1 MVGKDPRKRCAL
13 ERARFGAA
21 RDFQSGG
28 IELVSRCDA
37 KWPTKA
43 SVRRAQALLWLAL
56 LLAPSYAAAADTDDV
71 ESLRRMLRELRD
83 QNRELS
89 RRLDALE
96 KATAPRQAAPTK
108 AQTSPKDEQMAP
120 RPVVAVES
128 ARGPAPTVSS
138 WVTTT
143 SAELE
148 GGFTQAELTQV
159 AYESATRQIIQDSLS
174 KMGPKINSFLSL
186 SGVVEVAAWQTREFD
201 PLITPQHPFGRVGP
215 AKDHLELGTVELDF
229 DIKASE
235 WLTGAVVVTWE
246 SGSPAQ
252 SQIGG
257 PLFPTTLGTG
267 AAIDRFTL
275 DRAHILVGD
284 LMQFPLAARFGRE
297 VLHFGSSTGVAR
309 LDTLSIGT
317 PLTTAVFENRQT
329 FAGFEFA
336 FPTPPPLPAPAPVV
350 EPPVQPLVL
359 APLVKDIAQR
369 LGYVPL
375 PQRVKP
381 LTPVTPPLDL
391 PPIYG
396 SLMFYKG
403 SEDFGIGRTRLE
415 DFNASIGFRRRG
427 HCGLLYEDLWSSR
440 VCPWTLDFHVDYA
453 SNVFESIFL
462 HDSYLP
468 FLTQIG
474 SIPGIAAT
482 LKASFG
488 PFAFV
493 GEVNKALEDATFI
506 DGLGIARN
514 ITPMTWQAAIA
525 YQFDWNPWVREIGA
539 QGDFISVAY
548 SGSQDMAGA
557 AVLLNGEATRVGFVP
572 ETRLLVTAGE
582 WVLPELKVAVE
593 YSANWDYPQS
603 RGGTGQLVHGI
614 FGLVQFNF

>member
-1 MVGKDPRKRCAL
+1 
-13 ERARFGAA
+13 
-21 RDFQSGG
+21 
-28 IELVSRCDA
+28 
-37 KWPTKA
+37 
-43 SVRRAQALLWLAL
+43 
-56 LLAPSYAAAADTDDV
+56 
-71 ESLRRMLRELRD
+71 MLRELRD

-96 KATAPRQAAPTK
+96 NAAAARRTAPAREQAAAKNEPLATPQVAA
-108 AQTSPKDEQMAP
+108 AQPLRRDTAP
-120 RPVVAVES
+120 SV
-128 ARGPAPTVSS
+128 TS

-143 SAELE
+143 SAEFD
-148 GGFTQAELTQV
+148 GGFREADLTQM
-159 AYESATRQIIQDSLS
+159 AHESATRQIIQDSLS
-174 KMGPKINSFLSL
+174 KIGPKINSFLSL
-186 SGVVEVAAWQTREFD
+186 SGVIEVVASQSREFE
-201 PLITPQHPFGRVGP
+201 PLIDAQHPFGKVGP
-215 AKDHLELGTVELDF
+215 AKDRLDLGTVELDF

-235 WLTGAVVVTWE
+235 WLTGALVITWE
-246 SGSPAQ
+246 SGSPSQ

-257 PLFPTTLGTG
+257 PLFPTTLGT
-267 AAIDRFTL
+267 APAIDRFTL
-275 DRAHILVGD
+275 DRTHISVGD

-297 VLHFGSSTGVAR
+297 VMHFGSSTGVAR

-336 FPTPPPLPAPAPVV
+336 LPTPPPMPAPAPVV
-350 EPPVQPLVL
+350 EPPVRPLVL

-369 LGYVPL
+369 LGYLPL

-396 SLMFYKG
+396 SVMFYKG
-403 SEDFGIGRTRLE
+403 TEDFGVGRTRIE
-415 DFNASIGFRRRG
+415 DFNASLGYRTRG
-427 HCGLLYEDLWSSR
+427 HCGKLYEELQSSR
-440 VCPWTLDFHVDYA
+440 VCPWTLDFHVDY
-453 SNVFESIFL
+453 STNVFESIFL
-462 HDSYLP
+462 HETYLP

-493 GEVNKALEDATFI
+493 GEVNKAIEEATFI
-506 DGLGIARN
+506 DGLGIVRN

-557 AVLLNGEATRVGFVP
+557 AALINGEPNRVGFVP

-582 WVLPELKVAVE
+582 WVLPELKVAAE

>member
-1 MVGKDPRKRCAL
+1 VSLSEAKCA
-13 ERARFGAA
+13 RRIRG
-21 RDFQSGG
+21 
-28 IELVSRCDA
+28 
-37 KWPTKA
+37 
-43 SVRRAQALLWLAL
+43 RRAQACLWLAL
-56 LLAPSYAAAADTDDV
+56 LLAPSYAAAADGEDV

-96 KATAPRQAAPTK
+96 RAATTRQAPPKAQAAP
-108 AQTSPKDEQMAP
+108 SDEQIVP
-120 RPVVAVES
+120 TPVVAIAS
-128 ARGPAPTVSS
+128 ARVAPPTVSS

-148 GGFTQAELTQV
+148 GSFTEAELVRT
-159 AYESATRQIIQDSLS
+159 AHESATRQIIQDTLS
-174 KMGPKINSFLSL
+174 KIGPKINSFLSL
-186 SGVVEVAAWQTREFD
+186 SGVIEVAAWQSRDFD
-201 PLITPQHPFGRVGP
+201 PLITPQHPFGRAGP

-235 WLTGAVVVTWE
+235 WLTGAVVITWE

-275 DRAHILVGD
+275 DRAHISVGD
-284 LMQFPLAARFGRE
+284 LMQFPFAARFGRE

-350 EPPVQPLVL
+350 EPPVRPLVL
-359 APLVKDIAQR
+359 APLVKEIAQR

-381 LTPVTPPLDL
+381 LSPVTPPLDL

-403 SEDFGIGRTRLE
+403 SEDFGVGRTRLE
-415 DFNASIGFRRRG
+415 DFNASLGFRRRG
-427 HCGLLYEDLWSSR
+427 HCGVSYEELQSSR
-440 VCPWTLDFHVDYA
+440 VCPWTLDFHVDY
-453 SNVFESIFL
+453 STNVFESIFL
-462 HDSYLP
+462 HDAYLP

-493 GEVNKALEDATFI
+493 GEVNKAIEEATFI
-506 DGLGIARN
+506 DGLGIPRT

-557 AVLLNGEATRVGFVP
+557 AVLINGEPNRVGFVP

>member
-1 MVGKDPRKRCAL
+1 
-13 ERARFGAA
+13 
-21 RDFQSGG
+21 
-28 IELVSRCDA
+28 
-37 KWPTKA
+37 
-43 SVRRAQALLWLAL
+43 
-56 LLAPSYAAAADTDDV
+56 
-71 ESLRRMLRELRD
+71 MLRELRD

-96 KATAPRQAAPTK
+96 NAAAARRTAPAREQAAAKNEPLATPQVAA
-108 AQTSPKDEQMAP
+108 AQPLRRDTPPS
-120 RPVVAVES
+120 V
-128 ARGPAPTVSS
+128 TS

-143 SAELE
+143 SAEFD
-148 GGFTQAELTQV
+148 GGFREADLTQM
-159 AYESATRQIIQDSLS
+159 AHESATRQIIQDSLS
-174 KMGPKINSFLSL
+174 KIGPKINSFLSL
-186 SGVVEVAAWQTREFD
+186 SGVIEVVASQSREFD
-201 PLITPQHPFGRVGP
+201 PLIDAQHPFGKVGP
-215 AKDHLELGTVELDF
+215 AKDRLDLGTVELDF

-235 WLTGAVVVTWE
+235 WLTGALVITWE
-246 SGSPAQ
+246 SGSPSQ

-257 PLFPTTLGTG
+257 PLFPTTLGT
-267 AAIDRFTL
+267 APAIDRFTL
-275 DRAHILVGD
+275 DRTHISVGD

-297 VLHFGSSTGVAR
+297 VMHFGSSTGVAR

-336 FPTPPPLPAPAPVV
+336 LPTPPPMPAPAPVV
-350 EPPVQPLVL
+350 EPPVRPLVL

-396 SLMFYKG
+396 SVMFYKG
-403 SEDFGIGRTRLE
+403 TEDFGVGRTRIE
-415 DFNASIGFRRRG
+415 DFNASLGYRTRG
-427 HCGLLYEDLWSSR
+427 HCGKLYEELQSSR
-440 VCPWTLDFHVDYA
+440 VCPWTFDFHVDY
-453 SNVFESIFL
+453 STNVFESIFL
-462 HDSYLP
+462 HETYLP

-493 GEVNKALEDATFI
+493 GEVNKAIEEATFI
-506 DGLGIARN
+506 DGLGIVRN

-557 AVLLNGEATRVGFVP
+557 AALINGEPNRVGFVP

-582 WVLPELKVAVE
+582 WVLPELKVAAE

>member
-1 MVGKDPRKRCAL
+1 
-13 ERARFGAA
+13 
-21 RDFQSGG
+21 
-28 IELVSRCDA
+28 
-37 KWPTKA
+37 
-43 SVRRAQALLWLAL
+43 LLWLAL
-56 LLAPSYAAAADTDDV
+56 LLLCPSYAAAAEGEDV

-96 KATAPRQAAPTK
+96 RAAAPRPPAPTRGQAAP
-108 AQTSPKDEQMAP
+108 ADERLAPKPAV
-120 RPVVAVES
+120 PVEI
-128 ARGPAPTVSS
+128 ARGAPVSS

-148 GGFTQAELTQV
+148 GGFSQADIAL
-159 AYESATRQIIQDSLS
+159 AAHESATRQIIQDTLS
-174 KMGPKINSFLSL
+174 KIGPKINSFLSL
-186 SGVVEVAAWQTREFD
+186 SGVIEVVASQSREFD
-201 PLITPQHPFGRVGP
+201 PLITPAHPFGKVGP
-215 AKDHLELGTVELDF
+215 AKDRLELGTVELDF

-235 WLTGAVVVTWE
+235 WLTGALVVTWE
-246 SGSPAQ
+246 SGSALQAQ
-252 SQIGG
+252 TTG

-275 DRAHILVGD
+275 DRAHISVGD

-297 VLHFGSSTGVAR
+297 VMHFGSSTGVAR

-336 FPTPPPLPAPAPVV
+336 FPTPPPMPPPQPVI
-350 EPPVQPLVL
+350 EPPVRPLVL
-359 APLVKDIAQR
+359 APLVKGIAQR

-396 SLMFYKG
+396 SVLFYKG

-415 DFNASIGFRRRG
+415 DFNASIGYRTRG
-427 HCGLLYEDLWSSR
+427 HCGLPYEELVSSR
-440 VCPWTLDFHVDYA
+440 VCPWTLDFHVDY
-453 SNVFESIFL
+453 STNVFESIFL
-462 HDSYLP
+462 HSSYLP
-468 FLTQIG
+468 FLPQIG

-482 LKASFG
+482 LKTSFG

-493 GEVNKALEDATFI
+493 GELNKAIEEATFI

-525 YQFDWNPWVREIGA
+525 FQFDWNPWVREIGA

-557 AVLLNGEATRVGFVP
+557 VVSINGEPIRVGFVP

>member
-1 MVGKDPRKRCAL
+1 
-13 ERARFGAA
+13 
-21 RDFQSGG
+21 
-28 IELVSRCDA
+28 
-37 KWPTKA
+37 
-43 SVRRAQALLWLAL
+43 
-56 LLAPSYAAAADTDDV
+56 
-71 ESLRRMLRELRD
+71 MLRELRD

-96 KATAPRQAAPTK
+96 SAAAARRTAPAREQAAARNEPLATPQVAA
-108 AQTSPKDEQMAP
+108 AQSSRRDSPP
-120 RPVVAVES
+120 SV
-128 ARGPAPTVSS
+128 TS

-143 SAELE
+143 SAEFD
-148 GGFTQAELTQV
+148 GGFREADLTQM
-159 AYESATRQIIQDSLS
+159 AHESATRQIIQDTLA

-186 SGVVEVAAWQTREFD
+186 SGVIEVVASQSRDFD
-201 PLITPQHPFGRVGP
+201 PQITAQHPFGKVGP
-215 AKDHLELGTVELDF
+215 AKDRLDLGTVEIDF

-235 WLTGAVVVTWE
+235 WLTGALVITWE
-246 SGSPAQ
+246 SGSPSQ

-257 PLFPTTLGTG
+257 PLFPTTLGT
-267 AAIDRFTL
+267 APTIDRFTL
-275 DRAHILVGD
+275 DRTHISVGD

-297 VLHFGSSTGVAR
+297 VVHFGSSTGVAR

-336 FPTPPPLPAPAPVV
+336 FPTPPPMPPPAPVV
-350 EPPVQPLVL
+350 EPPVRPLVL

-381 LTPVTPPLDL
+381 LTPVTPPIDL

-396 SLMFYKG
+396 SVVFYKG
-403 SEDFGIGRTRLE
+403 TEDFGVGRTRIE
-415 DFNASIGFRRRG
+415 DFNASLGYRTRG
-427 HCGLLYEDLWSSR
+427 HCGKLYEELQSSR
-440 VCPWTLDFHVDYA
+440 VCPWTLDFHVDY
-453 SNVFESIFL
+453 STNVFESIFL
-462 HDSYLP
+462 HETYLP

-493 GEVNKALEDATFI
+493 GEVNKAIEEATFI

-557 AVLLNGEATRVGFVP
+557 DALINGEPNRVGFVP

>member
-1 MVGKDPRKRCAL
+1 VPRW
-13 ERARFGAA
+13 
-21 RDFQSGG
+21 
-28 IELVSRCDA
+28 DA
-37 KWPTKA
+37 KRPTKGP
-43 SVRRAQALLWLAL
+43 VRRAEALLWLA
-56 LLAPSYAAAADTDDV
+56 LLAPSYAAAAEVEDV
-71 ESLRRMLRELRD
+71 DSLRRMLRELRD

-96 KATAPRQAAPTK
+96 RAAAPRQTAPTK
-108 AQTSPKDEQMAP
+108 AQAAPRDEQIAP
-120 RPVVAVES
+120 TPVVAVGPP
-128 ARGPAPTVSS
+128 RGAPPTVSS

-148 GGFTQAELTQV
+148 GGFTEAALTQV

-186 SGVVEVAAWQTREFD
+186 SGVIEVVASQSRDFD
-201 PLITPQHPFGRVGP
+201 PLITAEHPFGKVGP
-215 AKDHLELGTVELDF
+215 AKDRLELGTVELEF

-235 WLTGAVVVTWE
+235 WLTGALVVTWE
-246 SGSPAQ
+246 GGAALQ
-252 SQIGG
+252 SQSAG
-257 PLFPTTLGTG
+257 PQFPTILGTG

-275 DRAHILVGD
+275 DRTHISVGN

-297 VLHFGSSTGVAR
+297 VVHFGSSTGVAR

-317 PLTTAVFENRQT
+317 PLTTAVFENRET
-329 FAGFEFA
+329 IAGFEFA
-336 FPTPPPLPAPAPVV
+336 FPTPPPMPAPAPVV
-350 EPPVQPLVL
+350 EPPVRPLVL

-375 PQRVKP
+375 PERVKP

-396 SLMFYKG
+396 SVMFYKG
-403 SEDFGIGRTRLE
+403 SEDFGVGRTRIE
-415 DFNASIGFRRRG
+415 DFNASLGFRRRG
-427 HCGLLYEDLWSSR
+427 HCGVSYEELQSSR
-440 VCPWTLDFHVDYA
+440 VCPWTLDFHVDY
-453 SNVFESIFL
+453 STNVFESIFL
-462 HDSYLP
+462 HSSYLP

-482 LKASFG
+482 LKTSFG
-488 PFAFV
+488 PFAFI
-493 GEVNKALEDATFI
+493 GEVNKAIEEATFI
-506 DGLGIARN
+506 DALGIPRN

-557 AVLLNGEATRVGFVP
+557 VALISGEFTRVGFVP
-572 ETRLLVTAGE
+572 ETRLLVTVGE

-593 YSANWDYPQS
+593 YSANWDYPQG
-603 RGGTGQLVHGI
+603 RGGTGDLVHGI

>member
-1 MVGKDPRKRCAL
+1 LD
-13 ERARFGAA
+13 AA
-21 RDFQSGG
+21 HDFQSGG
-28 IELVSRCDA
+28 VELVLRSDA
-37 KWPTKA
+37 RRP
-43 SVRRAQALLWLAL
+43 RRAPVWGALLWLAL
-56 LLAPSYAAAADTDDV
+56 LLAPSCVAAADGEDV
-71 ESLRRMLRELRD
+71 DSLRRMLRELRD

-96 KATAPRQAAPTK
+96 KAAASRQATPAKRQAAP
-108 AQTSPKDEQMAP
+108 KDEGIAP
-120 RPVVAVES
+120 KPVVAVGS
-128 ARGPAPTVSS
+128 TLGAPTTVSS

-148 GGFTQAELTQV
+148 GGFREADLAQMAH
-159 AYESATRQIIQDSLS
+159 ESATRQIIQDTLS
-174 KMGPKINSFLSL
+174 KIGPKINSFLSL
-186 SGVVEVAAWQTREFD
+186 SGVIEVVASQSREFE
-201 PLITPQHPFGRVGP
+201 PLITPERPFGKVGP
-215 AKDHLELGTVELDF
+215 AKDRLELGTVELDF

-235 WLTGAVVVTWE
+235 WLTGALVVTWE
-246 SGSPAQ
+246 GGAALQ
-252 SQIGG
+252 STTTG
-257 PLFPTTLGTG
+257 PLFPTTLGTA

-275 DRAHILVGD
+275 DRTHISVGD

-297 VLHFGSSTGVAR
+297 VVHFGSSTGVAR

-329 FAGFEFA
+329 IAGFEFA
-336 FPTPPPLPAPAPVV
+336 FPTPPPMPAPAPIV
-350 EPPVQPLVL
+350 EPPVRPMVL

-396 SLMFYKG
+396 SVMFYKG
-403 SEDFGIGRTRLE
+403 SEDFGADRTRLE
-415 DFNASIGFRRRG
+415 DFNASLGFRTRG
-427 HCGLLYEDLWSSR
+427 HCGALYEQLQSSR
-440 VCPWTLDFHVDYA
+440 VCPWTLDFHVDY
-453 SNVFESIFL
+453 STNVFESIFL
-462 HDSYLP
+462 HSSYLP

-474 SIPGIAAT
+474 SIPGMAAT

-493 GEVNKALEDATFI
+493 GEVNKAIEDATFI
-506 DGLGIARN
+506 DFLGIHRN
-514 ITPMTWQAAIA
+514 FTPLTWQAAIA

-557 AVLLNGEATRVGFVP
+557 VALVNGELNRVGFVP

>member
-1 MVGKDPRKRCAL
+1 MVC
-13 ERARFGAA
+13 
-21 RDFQSGG
+21 
-28 IELVSRCDA
+28 
-37 KWPTKA
+37 
-43 SVRRAQALLWLAL
+43 LAL
-56 LLAPSYAAAADTDDV
+56 FLVPSQAAAAENEEV

-96 KATAPRQAAPTK
+96 SAAAAKRTAPPREPAASKNEPL
-108 AQTSPKDEQMAP
+108 
-120 RPVVAVES
+120 
-128 ARGPAPTVSS
+128 PAPQLAAARSSRPDTPPAVTS

-143 SAELE
+143 SAEFE
-148 GGFTQAELTQV
+148 GGFREAELTQM
-159 AYESATRQIIQDSLS
+159 AHESATRQIIQDTLS
-174 KMGPKINSFLSL
+174 KIGPKINSFLSL
-186 SGVVEVAAWQTREFD
+186 SGVIEVAAAQTRDFEPQID
-201 PLITPQHPFGRVGP
+201 AQHPFGRVGP
-215 AKDHLELGTVELDF
+215 AKDRLELGTVELDF

-246 SGSPAQ
+246 SGSPSQ
-252 SQIGG
+252 SQFGG
-257 PLFPTTLGTG
+257 PLFPATLGT
-267 AAIDRFTL
+267 AAAVDRFTL
-275 DRAHILVGD
+275 DRAHISVGD
-284 LMQFPLAARFGRE
+284 LMQFPLAARFARE
-297 VLHFGSSTGVAR
+297 VVHFGSSTGVAR

-329 FAGFEFA
+329 IAGFEFA
-336 FPTPPPLPAPAPVV
+336 LPTPPRMPAPAPII
-350 EPPVQPLVL
+350 EPPVRPLVL
-359 APLVKDIAQR
+359 APLVQDIAQR

-375 PQRVKP
+375 PQRPKP

-396 SLMFYKG
+396 SVMFYKG
-403 SEDFGIGRTRLE
+403 SEDFGADRTRLQ
-415 DFNASIGFRRRG
+415 DFNASLGFRTRG
-427 HCGLLYEDLWSSR
+427 NCGLLYEDLQSSR
-440 VCPWTLDFHVDYA
+440 ICPWTLDFHVDY
-453 SNVFESIFL
+453 STNVFESIFL
-462 HDSYLP
+462 HESYLP

-493 GEVNKALEDATFI
+493 GEVNQALEDATFI
-506 DGLGIARN
+506 DGLGILRR
-514 ITPMTWQAAIA
+514 ITPVTWQASIA

-557 AVLLNGEATRVGFVP
+557 VALVNGETTRVGFVP

-593 YSANWDYPQS
+593 YSANWDYPHS
-603 RGGTGQLVHGI
+603 RGGTGDLVHGI